1 MAESSV
7 LRPPESSPRLQLA
20 DLELDLLRCRAYR
33 NRQFLPL
40 TPKEF
45 GLLAFLMQRPGV
57 VCVGWELA
65 EQVWKMKL
73 HIYDKRNFK
82 SHAVAVAMR
91 RLRKKVDA
99 GSGPKLLHTIRGGSY
114 MLTAGPL

>member
-1 MAESSV
+1 
-7 LRPPESSPRLQLA
+7 LQLA

-33 NRQFLPL
+33 DRQFLPL

-45 GLLAFLMQRPGV
+45 GLLAFLMQR
-57 VCVGWELA
+57 
-65 EQVWKMKL
+65 
-73 HIYDKRNFK
+73 HIHDKRNFK

-99 GSGPKLLHTIRGGSY
+99 GPGPKLLHTIRGGSY
-114 MLTAGPL
+114 MLAAGPL

>member
-7 LRPPESSPRLQLA
+7 INPPESSPRLQLA

-33 NRQFLPL
+33 GRQFLQL

-57 VCVGWELA
+57 VCVEWELA

-73 HIYDKRNFK
+73 HIQDKRNFK

-91 RLRKKVDA
+91 RLRRKVDA
-99 GSGPKLLHTIRGGSY
+99 GPGPKLLHTMRGGSY
-114 MLTAGPL
+114 MLAARPL

>member
-1 MAESSV
+1 VAESSV
-7 LRPPESSPRLQLA
+7 INPPESSPRLQLA

-33 NRQFLPL
+33 TLQFLPL

-73 HIYDKRNFK
+73 PIHDKRNFK

-114 MLTAGPL
+114 MLKEGAL